1 MASSR
6 ADTAPARSAVRS
18 ADGVHDNFAIID
30 IRRRDVAYSMR
41 DEMLASLQSCD
52 GSAKKMPN
60 LLLYD
65 EIGLKLFEEITF
77 LDEVIA

>member
-6 ADTAPARSAVRS
+6 ADTAPARSAITS
-18 ADGVHDNFAIID
+18 ADGVHDDFIIID
-30 IRRRDVAYSMR
+30 IRRRELAHSMR
-41 DEMLASLQSCD
+41 DEMLASLQPCD
-52 GSAKKMPN
+52 GTAKKMPN

-77 LDEVIA
+77 LDEVVV